1 MKKTKEQQKRID
13 YFAGLAMQSLILIYK
28 NDIKCHYYKVG
39 IENITF
45 KSIEISE
52 FIVEQL
58 DKNNHEQ

>member
-28 NDIKCHYYKVG
+28 KDIKCHSYKVG
-39 IENITF
+39 IENIIF

-52 FIVEQL
+52 FFVKQL
-58 DKNNHEQ
+58 DENNYE